1 MGDEM
6 GKYTKELEKAFGIQD
21 KVVIVTGG
29 TGAIGG
35 EICEGLALQGAIVCV
50 LGTNDARATAR
61 ALELSGL
68 TGSELFGYGVNI
80 TDLED
85 VRRVFGQIR
94 EEHGPIWGL
103 VCSAGLTYEEFLS
116 QMDIDR
122 WQSVIDANIR
132 GTLICNKV
140 AAEFM
145 EPDGGGR
152 IMNISSL
159 AASHGK
165 PKFTAYTPS
174 KCAQDGM
181 SWTLAAEWGR
191 KNITVNSLWPIG
203 AHFSRM
209 NMYKKMKRSDS
220 FAIMNRVRKELGMQH
235 FPREMSGLIAFL
247 LSPGAGYING
257 QIIDCQGCLYRTE
270 LTSEWGPEDPERLG
284 ANLFDRGN

>member
-1 MGDEM
+1 M
-6 GKYTKELEKAFGIQD
+6 GKYTKELEKAFGIQG

-50 LGTNDARATAR
+50 LGTNDARSNAKAM
-61 ALELSGL
+61 ELHGL
-68 TGSELFGYGVNI
+68 TGGDLYGYGVDI

-116 QMDIDR
+116 KMDIER
-122 WQSVIDANIR
+122 WQGVIDANVR

-191 KNITVNSLWPIG
+191 KNITVNSLWPVG
-203 AHFSRM
+203 AMFSRM
-209 NMYKKMKRSDS
+209 NMHKNSPAMKQ
-220 FAIMNRVRKELGMQH
+220 FQKVRRELGMEH
-235 FPREMSGLIAFL
+235 FPREMSGVIGYL

-257 QIIDCQGCLYRTE
+257 QIIDCQGCMYRTE
-270 LTSEWGPEDPERLG
+270 TTNEWSPEDPDNLGHGFAERS
-284 ANLFDRGN
+284 F

>member
-1 MGDEM
+1 M
-6 GKYTKELEKAFGIQD
+6 GKYTKELEKAFGISG
-21 KVVIVTGG
+21 KVVVVTGG

-35 EICEGLALQGAIVCV
+35 EICEGLALQGAVVCV
-50 LGTNDARATAR
+50 LGTNQARSEAKAM
-61 ALELSGL
+61 ELSGL
-68 TGSELFGYGVNI
+68 TGCDLYGYGLDI

-85 VRRVFGQIR
+85 TRRCFAQIR

-103 VCSAGLTYEEFLS
+103 VCSAGLTYEEYLS
-116 QMDIDR
+116 KMDIER
-122 WQSVIDANIR
+122 WQAVINANVR

-145 EPDGGGR
+145 EQDGGGR

-159 AASHGK
+159 SASHGK

-191 KNITVNSLWPIG
+191 KNITVNSLWPVG
-203 AHFSRM
+203 AMFSRM
-209 NMYKKMKRSDS
+209 NMYKNSPAFKK
-220 FAIMNRVRKELGMQH
+220 FAKVRKELGMQH
-235 FPREMSGLIAFL
+235 FPREMSGVIAYL

-257 QIIDCQGCLYRTE
+257 QIIDCQGCCYRTE
-270 LTSEWGPEDPERLG
+270 NTNEWSSEDPDNLGHGFAERSM
-284 ANLFDRGN
+284 